1 MSTETEV
8 KVTDNAVDAGE
19 NSPIKAGIA
28 NLKDGFTGKN
38 PAIGGAIAGGVNA
51 IGAAA
56 NAALDGAIGWKADG
70 VDAIANGAAS
80 IAAKFPM
87 PWGAVASAGIHGLN
101 ALSKLG
107 GEKVAGFDGNTG
119 SSGMADFSTADQ
131 QFRANPLNP
140 ASFFTKSKAAA
151 AADAHNQMMAEKF
164 TAAKNIVEE
173 QNLQNEARQATL
185 QETMMETQQE
195 LSGGVDYDSILL
207 KEGGQILNTLEYD
220 LNTIFDYYTPSIKDG
235 GVIEDQYNLDTIF
248 DYYNPIEKFQKGGNL
263 LPSGA
268 LHKNKHNMQVDI
280 LDGQITKKGIPVV
293 SIEEGGEVI
302 QHAEIEAAEI
312 IFELSVTKK
321 LEKYWQDGSEEA
333 MIKAGELLVE
343 EILNNTDDNVDLIK
357 QIKNENKNKEQNIQS
372 AGGGDTYGVV

>member
-1 MSTETEV
+1 MADETTKTGSMIQE
-8 KVTDNAVDAGE
+8 GLQ
-19 NSPIKAGIA
+19 SI
-28 NLKDGFTGKN
+28 KDGFTGKN
-38 PAIGGAIAGGVNA
+38 PQIGSMISSGVNTLGGIANQALNNA
-51 IGAAA
+51 IDWKEDSAD
-56 NAALDGAIGWKADG
+56 AL
-70 VDAIANGAAS
+70 ANGAAS
-80 IAAKFPM
+80 IAAQFPM

-119 SSGMADFSTADQ
+119 SSAMADFSTADK
-131 QFRANPLNP
+131 QFRSNPLNL
-140 ASFFTKSKAAA
+140 ASTFTKSAGAEQAEAHAAR
-151 AADAHNQMMAEKF
+151 QAEKF
-164 TAAKNIVEE
+164 ATAKNIVEE

-185 QETMMETQQE
+185 QEEVMLTQQE
-195 LSGGVDYDSILL
+195 LSGGADYDSILL
-207 KEGGQILNTLEYD
+207 REGGSIYNITYD
-220 LNTIFDYYTPSIKDG
+220 FDTIFDYYTPSLKDG
-235 GVIEDQYNLDTIF
+235 GVIEESYDLDSIF
-248 DYYNPIEKFQKGGNL
+248 DFYNPGIECFQKGGNL

-357 QIKNENKNKEQNIQS
+357 QIKNENKNKEQNVQS
-372 AGGGDTYGVV
+372 VGSGDTYGVV

>member
-1 MSTETEV
+1 MLTKFYYKESEETDNGV
-8 KVTDNAVDAGE
+8 NGATDGTPGTTTTVSEGTGILNKGIDQAKLNAGLNLGVVGMNAVDSAVSHALDFKQDAGD
-19 NSPIKAGIA
+19 GIA
-28 NLKDGFTGKN
+28 QAASSIAGAFPPPYGQIAQIGIQGLNTLTK
-38 PAIGGAIAGGVNA
+38 IGGHKI
-51 IGAAA
+51 
-56 NAALDGAIGWKADG
+56 
-70 VDAIANGAAS
+70 
-80 IAAKFPM
+80 
-87 PWGAVASAGIHGLN
+87 
-101 ALSKLG
+101 
-107 GEKVAGFDGNTG
+107 AGFDGNTG
-119 SSGMADFSTADQ
+119 SSAMADFSTADK
-131 QFRANPLNP
+131 QFRGMFGKGAGVRKAEAEAARA
-140 ASFFTKSKAAA
+140 ASAFASAKSV
-151 AADAHNQMMAEKF
+151 
-164 TAAKNIVEE
+164 VEE

-185 QETMMETQQE
+185 QEELMETQQE
-195 LSGGVDYDSILL
+195 LSGGADYDSILL
-207 KEGGQILNTLEYD
+207 REGGQILNALEYD
-220 LNTIFDYYTPSIKDG
+220 LNTIFDYYTPSMKDG
-235 GVIEDQYNLDTIF
+235 GVIEEQYNLDTIF

-357 QIKNENKNKEQNIQS
+357 QIKNENKNKEQNVQS
-372 AGGGDTYGVV
+372 IGGGDTYGVV

>member
-1 MSTETEV
+1 MLTKFYYKEAEEADNGVNGATDGAPGTTPTVSDGAGELKKGIDPA
-8 KVTDNAVDAGE
+8 KVTAGLNIGVAGMKAVDAAVS
-19 NSPIKAGIA
+19 NALDFKQDAADGIA
-28 NLKDGFTGKN
+28 QAASSIAGAFPPPYGQIAQIGIQGLNTLTK
-38 PAIGGAIAGGVNA
+38 IGG
-51 IGAAA
+51 
-56 NAALDGAIGWKADG
+56 
-70 VDAIANGAAS
+70 
-80 IAAKFPM
+80 
-87 PWGAVASAGIHGLN
+87 H
-101 ALSKLG
+101 
-107 GEKVAGFDGNTG
+107 KVAGFDGNTG
-119 SSGMADFSTADQ
+119 SSAMADFSTADK
-131 QFRANPLNP
+131 QFRGMFGKGPSVRKAEAEAARAAQAF
-140 ASFFTKSKAAA
+140 AS
-151 AADAHNQMMAEKF
+151 
-164 TAAKNIVEE
+164 AKNIVEE

-185 QETMMETQQE
+185 QESMMETQQE
-195 LSGGVDYDSILL
+195 LSGGADYDSILL
-207 KEGGQILNTLEYD
+207 REGGQILNTLEYD
-220 LNTIFDYYTPSIKDG
+220 LTTIFDYYTPSMKDG
-235 GVIEDQYNLDTIF
+235 GVIEEQYNLDTIF

-357 QIKNENKNKEQNIQS
+357 QIKNENKNKEQNVQS